1 MFRLKDKNFITNEM
15 GKVIAVDKGKDIEQ
29 ANIIMEDKNGKIHQ
43 RFRVVY
49 VDEYEEEPTKGQ
61 LNKKFG
67 LFVER
72 DFFVVS
78 ALPGGRYLD
87 LINNRNMVQKVRNGR
102 RTQLWYFHQQSLT
115 IKTRLNNQSWD
126 IKSSG
131 KTNDM
136 QIWSTNSGWF

>member
-1 MFRLKDKNFITNEM
+1 MFRLKDKNFITNEK

-29 ANIIMEDKNGKIHQ
+29 ANIIMEDRNGKIHQ

>member
-29 ANIIMEDKNGKIHQ
+29 ANIIMEDRNGKIHQ